1 MHNTNEND
9 KNILKLNRKCK
20 NGVHR
25 KVSSARTVQFQQKNT
40 IILAVDDMRGKYHKL
55 MEFDINS
62 GQSFVVFKATS
73 YIRSEINTY

>member
-25 KVSSARTVQFQQKNT
+25 KESSARTIPVEKHDN
-40 IILAVDDMRGKYHKL
+40 LGC
-55 MEFDINS
+55 
-62 GQSFVVFKATS
+62 
-73 YIRSEINTY
+73 

>member
-25 KVSSARTVQFQQKNT
+25 KESSARTVQFQ
-40 IILAVDDMRGKYHKL
+40 
-55 MEFDINS
+55 
-62 GQSFVVFKATS
+62 
-73 YIRSEINTY
+73 